1 MARIHSKR
9 LAVEATD
16 DQGAVIGLMRHYV
29 VWGEKE
35 EDWPIFIDRAKSVEA
50 LLDRVYLQTALK
62 ATGLRIL
69 GVVVDADEKFAGRWE
84 SIQSFC
90 KAAGFKGVPKRS
102 DKAGLILE
110 NDDGQKFGAWIMP
123 DNSSHG
129 MLETFCGTL
138 IPDSMDR
145 LWKHA
150 VSSFDKAQEL
160 GAPCKK
166 AHYEK
171 AHIHTWLAW
180 QDPSGERMG
189 SALTKNILNPKSPTA
204 KLFVDWF
211 LKLYELE
218 LRAS

>member
-29 VWGEKE
+29 AWGQNE
-35 EDWPIFIDRAKSVEA
+35 EDWPLFIDTAKSVEA
-50 LLDRVYLQTALK
+50 LLDHVYLQTTLK
-62 ATGLRIL
+62 STGLKIL
-69 GVVVDADEKFAGRWE
+69 GVILDADDKFVGRWE
-84 SIQSFC
+84 SIQNFC
-90 KAAGFKGVPKRS
+90 KATGFKGTPKRL

-110 NDDGQKFGAWIMP
+110 NDEGQKFGAWIMP
-123 DNSSHG
+123 DNASHG
-129 MLETFCGTL
+129 MLETFCATL
-138 IPDSMDR
+138 VPDAMDK
-145 LWKHA
+145 LWKHGM
-150 VSSFDKAQEL
+150 VSFERAQEL

-180 QDPSGERMG
+180 QDPPGERMG
-189 SALTKNILNPKSPTA
+189 SALTKKILNPKSPTA
-204 KLFVDWF
+204 KLFVEWF

-218 LRAS
+218 LRTT